1 MSHKFSSPCANLKVW
16 SRCPQP
22 LHPLSI
28 PLHSAEAMSRAALWK
43 AEQLQAA
50 QPNLPPPLPESIS
63 AKALPI
69 HGNQTTFNVNSL
81 LANNI
86 MSCDY
91 FRALYPLQTYHEV
104 IDEIYLKCT
113 NVEPWATGTSRV
125 PSTAFC
131 LLFK

>member
-1 MSHKFSSPCANLKVW
+1 
-16 SRCPQP
+16 
-22 LHPLSI
+22 
-28 PLHSAEAMSRAALWK
+28 MSRAALWK